1 MNESNTNSN
10 AELSAG
16 SAPGVPQ
23 TRILMVDDDPMLRN
37 LIKLRLKRRGYI
49 VHEACDGQQALT
61 EFTQCLPDIVLMDA
75 NMPGMDGFEATY
87 AIKQLP
93 EASHTPIIMVSG
105 LEDDESVDRAF
116 SVGAVEYITK
126 PICWPLLIHRLAN
139 ICAAMQTREEIL
151 QAKLNADRANQSKS
165 EFLAN
170 MSHELRTPMHA
181 ILSFAGMGK
190 EKVFDAPPE
199 KLQQYFSRIS
209 ESGQRLLALLND
221 LLDLSKL
228 EAGAVRCQFK
238 SHSVSKIVDTV
249 LQEMSGLIKDKGV
262 NIVHESADVPA
273 TAVCDA
279 EKIMQVVR
287 NLLSNAVKFTPA
299 GKTICLQYSKS
310 TLPAAD
316 SARRVEALVFRVIDE
331 GIGIPEDE
339 LSSVFDKFVQSSKT
353 KTGAGGTG
361 LGLAICREIIER
373 HDGSIVARNNDHGGA
388 TFEFKIPVDALS
400 GRKAA

>member
-1 MNESNTNSN
+1 MT
-10 AELSAG
+10 ELSSSLPAN
-16 SAPGVPQ
+16 GVQ
-23 TRILMVDDDPMLRN
+23 SRILVVDDDPMLLN
-37 LIKLRLKRRGYI
+37 LIKLRLKRRGY
-49 VHEACDGQQALT
+49 VVYEAEDGEQAVSV
-61 EFTQCLPDIVLMDA
+61 FKQCLPEIVLMDA
-75 NMPGMDGFEATY
+75 NMPGVDGFTATQ
-87 AIKQLP
+87 AIKNLP
-93 EASHTPIIMVSG
+93 EAKNTSIIMVSG

-139 ICAAMQTREEIL
+139 ICAATHAKQEII

-181 ILSFAGMGK
+181 ILSFASMGQ
-190 EKVFDAPPE
+190 EKAFQAKPE
-199 KLQQYFSRIS
+199 KIQQYFSRIS

-228 EAGAVRCQFK
+228 EAGAVECHFK
-238 SHSVSKIVDTV
+238 PNIVMKIVDTV
-249 LQEMSGLIKDKGV
+249 LQEMSAIIKGKSVIVIHDK
-262 NIVHESADVPA
+262 ADVD
-273 TAVCDA
+273 TRAVCDS

-287 NLLSNAVKFTPA
+287 NLLSNAIKFTPD
-299 GKTICLQYSKS
+299 GKRIFLQYAPS
-310 TLPAAD
+310 TVPAANSTQQLPALA
-316 SARRVEALVFRVIDE
+316 FKVIDE

-361 LGLAICREIIER
+361 LGLAICREIIDR
-373 HDGSIVARNNDHGGA
+373 HEGVISARNNEYGGA

-400 GRKAA
+400 GRIAA

>member
-1 MNESNTNSN
+1 MDEQPASYPAS
-10 AELSAG
+10 G
-16 SAPGVPQ
+16 SQ
-23 TRILMVDDDPMLRN
+23 SRILVVDDDPMLRN
-37 LIKLRLKRRGYI
+37 LIKLRLKRRGYV
-49 VHEACDGQQALT
+49 VHEADDGEQAVPV
-61 EFTQCLPDIVLMDA
+61 FKQCLPEIVLMDA
-75 NMPGMDGFEATY
+75 NMPGVDGFTATQ
-87 AIKQLP
+87 AIKNLP
-93 EASHTPIIMVSG
+93 EAKNTPIIMVSG

-139 ICAAMQTREEIL
+139 ICAATQAKQEIM

-181 ILSFAGMGK
+181 ILSFASMGE
-190 EKVFDAPPE
+190 EKVFDAKPE

-209 ESGQRLLALLND
+209 ESGRRLLALLND

-228 EAGAVRCQFK
+228 EAGAVQCHFK
-238 SHSVSKIVDTV
+238 PNNMVKIVDTV
-249 LQEMSGLIKDKGV
+249 LQEMSALIKEKSV
-262 NIVHESADVPA
+262 TIVHDKANVDA
-273 TAVCDA
+273 RAVCDS

-287 NLLSNAVKFTPA
+287 NLLSNAIKFTPA
-299 GKTICLQYSKS
+299 GRHIFLHYTSS
-310 TLPAAD
+310 SLPAAK
-316 SARRVEALVFRVIDE
+316 SARQVPALTLKVIDQ

-361 LGLAICREIIER
+361 LGLAICREIIDR
-373 HDGSIVARNNDHGGA
+373 HEGTIRASNNEYGGA
-388 TFEFKIPVDALS
+388 TFEFKIPVDALF

>member
-1 MNESNTNSN
+1 MANRLNEQPTTDAMNDQQPRV
-10 AELSAG
+10 L
-16 SAPGVPQ
+16 V
-23 TRILMVDDDPMLRN
+23 VDDDPMLCN
-37 LIKLRLKRRGYI
+37 LIKLRLKRRGY
-49 VHEACDGQQALT
+49 VVYEASDGKQALDI
-61 EFTQCLPDIVLMDA
+61 FTRCLPDIVLMDA
-75 NMPGMDGFEATY
+75 NMPGLDGFDATQ
-87 AIKQLP
+87 AIKRLP
-93 EASHTPIIMVSG
+93 EAKNTPIIMVSG

-139 ICAAMQTREEIL
+139 ISAAQQAKQDIL

-190 EKVFDAPPE
+190 EKALDAAPE

-228 EAGAVRCQFK
+228 EAGAVQCHFK
-238 SHSVSKIVDTV
+238 SNQLTKIVDTV
-249 LQEMSGLIKDKGV
+249 LQEMSSLIKEKGV
-262 NIVHESADVPA
+262 TVEHQSADVKA
-273 TAVCDA
+273 KAVCDS

-287 NLLSNAVKFTPA
+287 NLLSNAVKFTPP
-299 GKTICLQYSKS
+299 GKNIFLQYSHT
-310 TLPAAD
+310 TLPAAKA
-316 SARRVEALVFRVIDE
+316 ARNVPALMFRVVDQ
-331 GIGIPEDE
+331 GIGIPEEE

-361 LGLAICREIIER
+361 LGLAICREIIGR
-373 HDGSIVARNNDHGGA
+373 HEGTISASNNEYGGA

>member
-1 MNESNTNSN
+1 MSLSEQPSNNP
-10 AELSAG
+10 ASAVQ
-16 SAPGVPQ
+16 S
-23 TRILMVDDDPMLRN
+23 RILVVDDDPMLRN
-37 LIKLRLKRRGYI
+37 LIKLRLKRRGY
-49 VHEACDGQQALT
+49 VVYEAEDGEQAVT
-61 EFTQCLPDIVLMDA
+61 EFKQCLPEIVLMDA
-75 NMPGMDGFEATY
+75 NMPGLDGFAATQ

-93 EASHTPIIMVSG
+93 EAKNTPIIMVSG

-139 ICAAMQTREEIL
+139 ICAAMQAKQEIM

-181 ILSFAGMGK
+181 ILSFASMGE
-190 EKVFDAPPE
+190 EKVFDATPE

-209 ESGQRLLALLND
+209 ESGERLLALLND

-228 EAGAVRCQFK
+228 EAGAVQCHFK
-238 SHSVSKIVDTV
+238 PHNVVKIVNTV
-249 LQEMSGLIKDKGV
+249 LQEMSALIKQKGV
-262 NIVHESADVPA
+262 NIIHECPDVDA
-273 TAVCDA
+273 RVVCDS

-287 NLLSNAVKFTPA
+287 NLLSNAIKFTPA
-299 GKTICLQYSKS
+299 GKSIFLHYAATSV
-310 TLPAAD
+310 PAAN
-316 SARRVEALVFRVIDE
+316 SASQVSALALSVIDQ
-331 GIGIPEDE
+331 GIGIPDDE

-361 LGLAICREIIER
+361 LGLAICREIIDR
-373 HDGSIVARNNDHGGA
+373 HEGIITARNNDYGGA
-388 TFEFKIPVDALS
+388 TFEFKIPVNTLY

>member
-1 MNESNTNSN
+1 MDEQPASYPAS
-10 AELSAG
+10 G
-16 SAPGVPQ
+16 SQ
-23 TRILMVDDDPMLRN
+23 SRILVVDDDPMLRN
-37 LIKLRLKRRGYI
+37 LIKLRLKRRGYV
-49 VHEACDGQQALT
+49 VHEADDGEQAVPV
-61 EFTQCLPDIVLMDA
+61 FKQCLPEIVLMDA
-75 NMPGMDGFEATY
+75 NMPGVDGFTATQ
-87 AIKQLP
+87 AIKNLP
-93 EASHTPIIMVSG
+93 EAKNTPIIMVSG

-139 ICAAMQTREEIL
+139 ICAATQAKQEIM

-181 ILSFAGMGK
+181 ILSFASMGE
-190 EKVFDAPPE
+190 EKVFDAKPE

-209 ESGQRLLALLND
+209 ESGRRLLALLND

-228 EAGAVRCQFK
+228 EAGAVQCHFK
-238 SHSVSKIVDTV
+238 PNNMVKIVDTV
-249 LQEMSGLIKDKGV
+249 LQEMSALIKEKSVTIIHDKANV
-262 NIVHESADVPA
+262 DAR
-273 TAVCDA
+273 AVCDS

-287 NLLSNAVKFTPA
+287 NLLSNAIKFTPA
-299 GKTICLQYSKS
+299 GRHIFLHYTSS
-310 TLPAAD
+310 SLPAAK
-316 SARRVEALVFRVIDE
+316 SARQVPALTLKVIDQ

-361 LGLAICREIIER
+361 LGLAICREIIDR
-373 HDGSIVARNNDHGGA
+373 HEGTIRASNNEYGGA
-388 TFEFKIPVDALS
+388 TFEFKIPVDALF

>member
-1 MNESNTNSN
+1 MATFLNDATS
-10 AELSAG
+10 AEPLNG
-16 SAPGVPQ
+16 QQPRV
-23 TRILMVDDDPMLRN
+23 LVVDDDPMLCN
-37 LIKLRLKRRGYI
+37 LIKLRLKRRGY
-49 VHEACDGQQALT
+49 VVYEASDGEQALT
-61 EFTQCLPDIVLMDA
+61 MFAQCLPEIVLMDA
-75 NMPGMDGFEATY
+75 NMPGMDGFDATQ

-93 EASHTPIIMVSG
+93 EAKHTPIIMVSG

-139 ICAAMQTREEIL
+139 ICSAMQAKQDIL

-181 ILSFAGMGK
+181 ILSFASMGQD
-190 EKVFDAPPE
+190 KVFDAAPE

-228 EAGAVRCQFK
+228 EAGAVQCHFK
-238 SHSVSKIVDTV
+238 PNNLTKIVGTV
-249 LQEMSGLIKDKGV
+249 LQEMSGLIKQKGV
-262 NIVHESADVPA
+262 TISHDCSDVD
-273 TAVCDA
+273 TKAVCDA

-299 GKTICLQYSKS
+299 GSSIYLQYSAE
-310 TLPAAD
+310 TLPAAK
-316 SARRVEALVFRVIDE
+316 SARTVPALAFSVIDQ
-331 GIGIPEDE
+331 GVGIPEDE

-361 LGLAICREIIER
+361 LGLAICREIIGR
-373 HDGSIVARNNDHGGA
+373 HEGTIVARNNEYGGA
-388 TFEFKIPVDALS
+388 TFEFKIPVDALA

>member
-1 MNESNTNSN
+1 MSHSLDEQSTTDALNSQPPRV
-10 AELSAG
+10 L
-16 SAPGVPQ
+16 V
-23 TRILMVDDDPMLRN
+23 VDDDPMLCN
-37 LIKLRLKRRGYI
+37 LIKLRLKRRGY
-49 VHEACDGQQALT
+49 VVYEASDGEQALDA
-61 EFTQCLPDIVLMDA
+61 FAQSLPDIVLMDA
-75 NMPGMDGFEATY
+75 NMPGMDGFDATQ

-93 EASHTPIIMVSG
+93 EAKNTPIIMVSG

-139 ICAAMQTREEIL
+139 ISAAQQAKQDIL
-151 QAKLNADRANQSKS
+151 QAKLNADKANQSKS

-181 ILSFAGMGK
+181 ILSFAGMGQ
-190 EKVFDAPPE
+190 EKALDAAPE
-199 KLQQYFSRIS
+199 KLQLYFSRIS

-228 EAGAVRCQFK
+228 EAGAVQCHFK
-238 SHSVSKIVDTV
+238 PNRLTKIVDTV
-249 LQEMSGLIKDKGV
+249 LQEMSGLIKEKGV
-262 NIVHESADVPA
+262 IVAHESADVEA
-273 TAVCDA
+273 KAVCDS

-299 GKTICLQYSKS
+299 GNNIFLQYSHA
-310 TLPAAD
+310 TLPAANM
-316 SARRVEALVFRVIDE
+316 ARNVPALVFRVVDQ
-331 GIGIPEDE
+331 GIGIPEEE

-361 LGLAICREIIER
+361 LGLAICREIIGR
-373 HDGSIVARNNDHGGA
+373 HEGTISARNNEYGGA

>member
-1 MNESNTNSN
+1 MVELTSSNTPS
-10 AELSAG
+10 G
-16 SAPGVPQ
+16 PQ
-23 TRILMVDDDPMLRN
+23 SRILVVDDDPMLRN
-37 LIKLRLKRRGYI
+37 LIKLRLKRRGYV
-49 VHEACDGQQALT
+49 VHEADDGEQAVSV
-61 EFTQCLPDIVLMDA
+61 FKQCLPEVVLMDA
-75 NMPGMDGFEATY
+75 NMPGVDGFTATR
-87 AIKQLP
+87 AIKSLP
-93 EASHTPIIMVSG
+93 EAKNIPIIMVSG

-139 ICAAMQTREEIL
+139 ICAATQAKQEIM

-181 ILSFAGMGK
+181 ILSFASMGE
-190 EKVFDAPPE
+190 EKVFDAKPE

-228 EAGAVRCQFK
+228 EAGAVQCHFK
-238 SHSVSKIVDTV
+238 PNNVVKIVDTV
-249 LQEMSGLIKDKGV
+249 LQEMSALIKDKKV
-262 NIVHESADVPA
+262 TVIHDNEEVDAR
-273 TAVCDA
+273 AVCDS

-287 NLLSNAVKFTPA
+287 NLLSNAIKFTPA
-299 GKTICLQYSKS
+299 GRRIFLQYSPSTVPAAKS
-310 TLPAAD
+310 TRQIPAL
-316 SARRVEALVFRVIDE
+316 ALRVIDQ

-361 LGLAICREIIER
+361 LGLAICREIIDR
-373 HDGSIVARNNDHGGA
+373 HEGIISASNNEYGGA
-388 TFEFKIPVDALS
+388 TFEIKIPVDALF

>member
-1 MNESNTNSN
+1 M
-10 AELSAG
+10 AEQPSSYPASG
-16 SAPGVPQ
+16 SQ
-23 TRILMVDDDPMLRN
+23 SRILVVDDDPMLRN
-37 LIKLRLKRRGYI
+37 LIKLRLKRRGYV
-49 VHEACDGQQALT
+49 VHEADDGEQAVPV
-61 EFTQCLPDIVLMDA
+61 FKQCLPEIVLMDA
-75 NMPGMDGFEATY
+75 NMPGVDGFTATQ
-87 AIKQLP
+87 AIKNLP
-93 EASHTPIIMVSG
+93 EAKNTPIIMVSG

-139 ICAAMQTREEIL
+139 ICAATQAKQEIM

-181 ILSFAGMGK
+181 ILSFASMGE
-190 EKVFDAPPE
+190 EKVFDAKPE

-209 ESGQRLLALLND
+209 ESGRRLLALLND

-228 EAGAVRCQFK
+228 EAGAVQCHFK
-238 SHSVSKIVDTV
+238 PNNMVKIVDTV
-249 LQEMSGLIKDKGV
+249 LQEMSALIKEKSVTIIHDKANV
-262 NIVHESADVPA
+262 DAR
-273 TAVCDA
+273 AVCDS

-287 NLLSNAVKFTPA
+287 NLLSNAIKFTPA
-299 GKTICLQYSKS
+299 GRHIFLHYTSS
-310 TLPAAD
+310 SLPAAK
-316 SARRVEALVFRVIDE
+316 SARQVPALTLKVIDQ

-361 LGLAICREIIER
+361 LGLAICREIIDR
-373 HDGSIVARNNDHGGA
+373 HEGTIRASNNEYGGA
-388 TFEFKIPVDALS
+388 TFEFKIPVDALF

>member
-1 MNESNTNSN
+1 MSSMMTERPASDL
-10 AELSAG
+10 LSG
-16 SAPGVPQ
+16 QQPRV
-23 TRILMVDDDPMLRN
+23 LVVDDDPMLCN
-37 LIKLRLKRRGYI
+37 LIKLRLKRRGY
-49 VHEACDGQQALT
+49 VVYEASDGEQALDV
-61 EFTQCLPDIVLMDA
+61 FAQCLPEIVLMDA
-75 NMPGMDGFEATY
+75 NMPGMDGFDATH

-93 EASHTPIIMVSG
+93 QGKNTPIIMVSG

-139 ICAAMQTREEIL
+139 IYAAMQAKQEIL

-181 ILSFAGMGK
+181 ILSFASMGQ
-190 EKVFDAPPE
+190 EKVFNAAPE

-228 EAGAVRCQFK
+228 EAGAVHCHFK
-238 SHSVSKIVDTV
+238 SNNLTQIVNTV
-249 LQEMSGLIKDKGV
+249 LQEMSGLVKEKGV
-262 NIVHESADVPA
+262 AILHQSED
-273 TAVCDA
+273 TDTRAVCDS

-287 NLLSNAVKFTPA
+287 NLLSNAVKFTPS
-299 GKTICLQYSKS
+299 GNSIFLRYSRTS
-310 TLPAAD
+310 LPAAK
-316 SARRVEALVFRVIDE
+316 SARSIPALAFSVIDQ
-331 GIGIPEDE
+331 GIGIPEEE

-361 LGLAICREIIER
+361 LGLAICREIIGR
-373 HDGSIVARNNDHGGA
+373 HEGAIEARNNEYGGA
-388 TFEFKIPVDALS
+388 TFEFKIPVEALS

>member
-1 MNESNTNSN
+1 MSDSVNEHLTTDASNSQQPRV
-10 AELSAG
+10 L
-16 SAPGVPQ
+16 V
-23 TRILMVDDDPMLRN
+23 VDDDPMLCN
-37 LIKLRLKRRGYI
+37 LIKLRLKRRGY
-49 VHEACDGQQALT
+49 VVYEASDGEQALAV
-61 EFTQCLPDIVLMDA
+61 FAQSMPDIVLMDA
-75 NMPGMDGFEATY
+75 NMPGMDGFDATQ

-93 EASHTPIIMVSG
+93 EAKNTPIIMVSG

-139 ICAAMQTREEIL
+139 ISAAQQAKQDIL

-181 ILSFAGMGK
+181 ILSFAGMGQ
-190 EKVFDAPPE
+190 EKALDATPE

-228 EAGAVRCQFK
+228 EAGAVQCHFK
-238 SHSVSKIVDTV
+238 SNRLTKIVNTV
-249 LQEMSGLIKDKGV
+249 LQEMSGLIKENGV
-262 NIVHESADVPA
+262 IVEHESADVEA
-273 TAVCDA
+273 KAVCDS
-279 EKIMQVVR
+279 EKIIQVVR
-287 NLLSNAVKFTPA
+287 NLLSNAVKFTPT
-299 GKTICLQYSKS
+299 GKSIFLQYSHA
-310 TLPAAD
+310 TLPAPNM
-316 SARRVEALVFRVIDE
+316 ARQVPALVFRVVDQ
-331 GIGIPEDE
+331 GIGIPEEE

-361 LGLAICREIIER
+361 LGLAICREIIGR
-373 HDGSIVARNNDHGGA
+373 HEGVISARNNEYGGA

-400 GRKAA
+400 GHKAA